1 MPLNN
6 TIVQSSSNHLFCVL
20 GSVER
25 TLPIHLFNHC
35 TLSSYYVPCALILK
49 IWRN

>member
-25 TLPIHLFNHC
+25 TLPIHLFNQC